1 MINWCPTALQRI
13 SSLNVSVLLVKS
25 YRKHLRQFT
34 LSDKSFLAEGL
45 WFQHKADYFWR
56 GSFCLVD
63 VYTEKPGQGFS
74 VSTVTGLTQLSAV
87 VCNICIFK
95 KKFKWIELSVI

>member
-45 WFQHKADYFWR
+45 WFQHKADYFLE
-56 GSFCLVD
+56 GGLVD

-95 KKFKWIELSVI
+95 KKFKGIELSVI